1 MAASFYS
8 NSVHVYF
15 DFVLAMNEPDM
26 VSMFQALV
34 ESGLQGFL
42 GCTTVVY
49 EEALVEFFANGAVRD
64 GLVVSSVNGVSVE
77 ISEKLFAETFD
88 LPVVGLADV
97 SEMPKDNIFDAR
109 SIVSMTGEPVILSG
123 SKSQMKIHYRLLC
136 DIMAKSISVK
146 AGSFN
151 ALKVEKFSLLTAVV
165 CDVKMNWGSVLFGIL
180 KKMVTPGSKQ
190 AKGFAIQLSL
200 LLESF
205 PDLGLGESSEFPSSK
220 ILTEKATH
228 RYIAIIDKSGAQ
240 EPADAPKVK
249 KAPSK
254 KVASKKRPA
263 DISFDVPVL
272 KKKRTSNR
280 RLALETVVVAQEAIP
295 IQSVHVSTAVAPLVE
310 DQQVDFSEELPADEL
325 PAARSAA
332 STEERHWFDL
342 SYDELLAK
350 WAAERPITYPADS
363 DDEIKDDE
371 PVVND
376 PDTII
381 NEVLQNLDSAS
392 DDKHVEP
399 AVEVANLDVVT
410 AGEDQ
415 QVLAFLAQSANDD
428 LLDADEQKSLE
439 DILLEI
445 PVDVPLPSTG
455 MEITNIVMGKT
466 IKIPGV
472 TEKTWFLNSLPSIPA
487 DDKGKEILSRLRKLF
502 NGNLSFDLEIF
513 GIVEV
518 QFCTGP
524 RIYRSRSQ
532 GYRVLSDRHVS
543 ILEELTTTARAHG
556 LIWKKPCC
564 STVFDGSPR
573 DRGAV
578 IARTNTNTRS
588 SCWIRT
594 MILVD
599 GVWTVEPCANEWVKI
614 PRQVISNEVHR
625 QRQYDDTLPTVSDF
639 FKLMR
644 KRWADICL
652 EVVEFC
658 ASRRLLPIGSL
669 QFCRSSSIV
678 EPVFQVA
685 SGQSQIFAFRV
696 SQFCSIFV
704 DFSVFNWFPSADISD
719 FLSSIALDR
728 TAFRSVQ
735 IAQSVVPSVQFSLDQ
750 RPSSPTTADSYSS
763 LHFYA
768 SDVDATVSSLPPVS
782 QDFSAAFA
790 DLQAILSEQINES
803 QSGISSKLHKI
814 EQVLRDSL
822 SDQAAI
828 FKNLSQEARQ
838 EGRSIDDVQT
848 IRFNEFRKNILAQNA
863 SIFVGLADVRK
874 EVQEINAKVDI
885 MASRLNDIQKNAE
898 ATKEALS
905 HQLFEFQSQA
915 QENQNILHAQLS
927 ELVDY
932 IHRGSADK
940 KGESGSRGLQQPSD
954 VQVSASAER
963 TPTFAQ
969 RVENG
974 SKTYVHTVLDA
985 DANRALLERQAAAER
1000 DRERRRREA
1009 RMLKRRRRD

>member
-8 NSVHVYF
+8 NSIHV
-15 DFVLAMNEPDM
+15 DFNSVLGMDEPGM

-42 GCTTVVY
+42 GCTVVVY
-49 EEALVEFFANGAVRD
+49 EEALVEFFANGTVRD
-64 GLVVSSVNGVSVE
+64 GLVVSSVNGVVVE
-77 ISEKLFAETFD
+77 ISEEWFAESFELPIDGLGD
-88 LPVVGLADV
+88 L
-97 SEMPKDNIFDAR
+97 SEIPKMRFFDAR
-109 SIVSMTGEPVILSG
+109 SIVSLSGEP
-123 SKSQMKIHYRLLC
+123 
-136 DIMAKSISVK
+136 

-151 ALKVEKFSLLTAVV
+151 AITVEKFSLITAVV
-165 CDVKMNWGSVLFGIL
+165 YSIPMNRAKILFSIF

-190 AKGFAIQLSL
+190 AKGFAIQISL
-200 LLESF
+200 LLANIPNLE
-205 PDLGLGESSEFPSSK
+205 LGASLEFPASK
-220 ILTEKATH
+220 ILTKKIVHQFVSINDRDGVEEAAG
-228 RYIAIIDKSGAQ
+228 AIMQRA
-240 EPADAPKVK
+240 
-249 KAPSK
+249 
-254 KVASKKRPA
+254 ASKKRPDA
-263 DISFDVPVL
+263 DVGAALP
-272 KKKRTSNR
+272 KKKRTSKR
-280 RLALETVVVAQEAIP
+280 KLSLETVVVAQEAVP
-295 IQSVHVSTAVAPLVE
+295 IQSVHVSTVLEPMVE
-310 DQQVDFSEELPADEL
+310 DQQAEFCTEQPADEL

-332 STEERHWFDL
+332 SIEERHWFDL
-342 SYDELLAK
+342 SYEELLAK
-350 WAAERPITYPADS
+350 WAAERPITSPADS
-363 DDEIKDDE
+363 DDEA
-371 PVVND
+371 VVND

-392 DDKHVEP
+392 DDKDVEP
-399 AVEVANLDVVT
+399 VVEAASLDVT

-415 QVLAFLAQSANDD
+415 QVQEFLAQSANDD

-455 MEITNIVMGKT
+455 MEITKIVMGKT

-472 TEKTWFLNSLPSIPA
+472 TEKSWFLNSLPRIPA
-487 DDKGKEILSRLRKLF
+487 DDKGKEILVDKNPIKGNPAQEHLFLICADIDLLVALRAKVIDDVALFFNSFSLKKLATINIDEMSKKEEQVLSWVKQSRLRSNF
-502 NGNLSFDLEIF
+502 
-513 GIVEV
+513 V
-518 QFCTGP
+518 TG
-524 RIYRSRSQ
+524 Q
-532 GYRVLSDRHVS
+532 GSTTVDRRVIELLSDRHVS

-564 STVFDGSPR
+564 SAVFEGSPH

-594 MILVD
+594 MILVE
-599 GVWTVEPCANEWVKI
+599 VWTMEPCADRWVKI
-614 PRQVISNEVHR
+614 PRMVISNEVHR
-625 QRQYDDTLPTVSDF
+625 HRQYDDTLPTVSAF
-639 FKLMR
+639 FRMMR
-644 KRWADICL
+644 KRWADVCL
-652 EVVEFC
+652 EVVEFFI
-658 ASRRLLPIGSL
+658 SRRLLPIGSL
-669 QFCRSSSIV
+669 QFCRSSSV
-678 EPVFQVA
+678 VAPVFEVA
-685 SGQSQIFAFRV
+685 SGQSQIFALRV
-696 SQFCSIFV
+696 SQFCSIFI

-728 TAFRSVQ
+728 TAFRDVQ
-735 IAQSVVPSVQFSLDQ
+735 RSFAPTAVPNVQLSLDQ
-750 RPSSPTTADSYSS
+750 RPSSPTSTDRSSS
-763 LHFYA
+763 LRFDTT
-768 SDVDATVSSLPPVS
+768 DVDATASSLPPVS
-782 QDFSAAFA
+782 QDFSAALA

-803 QSGISSKLHKI
+803 QSGISSKMHKI

-874 EVQEINAKVDI
+874 EVQEVNAKVDI
-885 MASRLNDIQKNAE
+885 MASRLNVIQKDAE

-940 KGESGSRGLQQPSD
+940 KGESGSRGLQQPSNHYLRD
-954 VQVSASAER
+954 KQ
-963 TPTFAQ
+963 Q
-969 RVENG
+969 RSVIE
-974 SKTYVHTVLDA
+974 KEEE
-985 DANRALLERQAAAER
+985 ERQGC
-1000 DRERRRREA
+1000 
-1009 RMLKRRRRD
+1009 